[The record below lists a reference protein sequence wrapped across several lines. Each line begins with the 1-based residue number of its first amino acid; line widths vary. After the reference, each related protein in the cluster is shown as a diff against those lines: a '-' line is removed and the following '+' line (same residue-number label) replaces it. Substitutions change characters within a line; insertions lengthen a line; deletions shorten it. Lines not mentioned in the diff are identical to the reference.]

1 VKHKR
6 SSHTGQNSILNRFS
20 SFWKK
25 VRCIYNN
32 RSNTTLNRFDEFG
45 LCPFYKQDIR
55 RRSFLFFEEQHTFAE
70 VLLLN
75 R

>member
-1 VKHKR
+1 M
-6 SSHTGQNSILNRFS
+6 
-20 SFWKK
+20 
-25 VRCIYNN
+25 RCIFNN